1 MICLV
6 AVVEWSKVTEPDLIV
21 TDSRSFKKNAC
32 CQILVDSFYL
42 KNFYYLS
49 EAGVNL
55 IIEFVQRIG

>member
-6 AVVEWSKVTEPDLIV
+6 AVVEWSKVTEPGLMV
-21 TDSRSFKKNAC
+21 TDSRSFKNAC